1 MGWAQHTAYDF
12 RTGVAKEDIKVD
24 CSRARPPGRPEAT
37 IVLSSATV
45 FMRMSGNVAR
55 NGDDRRDAQP
65 NDLAL
70 QLRFPFQMRAL
81 CGGLVGAPPERP
93 GDDVCRL
100 DASLRQPRGNA
111 ADLLDRPV
119 DKV

>member
-1 MGWAQHTAYDF
+1 ML
-12 RTGVAKEDIKVD
+12 V
-24 CSRARPPGRPEAT
+24 
-37 IVLSSATV
+37 
-45 FMRMSGNVAR
+45 
-55 NGDDRRDAQP
+55 
-65 NDLAL
+65 L

-100 DASLRQPRGNA
+100 EASLRQPRGNA

>member
-65 NDLAL
+65 NDLGAFTVTRAAL
-70 QLRFPFQMRAL
+70 ISKSVGTTRVCSVRWGTKGSLQTPGRNCRAF
-81 CGGLVGAPPERP
+81 VA
-93 GDDVCRL
+93 
-100 DASLRQPRGNA
+100 
-111 ADLLDRPV
+111 
-119 DKV
+119 